1 MIGLL
6 GSGKTGSYV
15 RQLSNHLE
23 WRVFNSKNLPEYD
36 SLVECEALIVFVP
49 GPVLEEYIPFL

>member
-15 RQLSNHLE
+15 IELSNHLE
-23 WRVFNSKNLPEYD
+23 WRVFNSKNIPEYNNYCRYKENPYND
-36 SLVECEALIVFVP
+36 FSKLHLT
-49 GPVLEEYIPFL
+49 LL